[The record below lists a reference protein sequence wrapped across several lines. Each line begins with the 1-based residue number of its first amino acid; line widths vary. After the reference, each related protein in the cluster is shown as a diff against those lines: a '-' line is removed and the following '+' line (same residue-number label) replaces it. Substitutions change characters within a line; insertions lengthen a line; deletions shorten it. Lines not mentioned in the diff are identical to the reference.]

1 MKTDKRYA
9 ALTKASFWL
18 SLLGGIYLPFAV
30 PAYAQTTK
38 TESVETTSSGDT
50 EDEAIANGI
59 KDILDRALESIAG
72 DESAGDFG
80 DRFYAAYGNDTKQL
94 MKRYFT
100 SDFRSDCKPS
110 GKVIRCIL
118 EGEVKFSALDNDVR
132 KIMRGYAS
140 HADKD
145 MVFAANIS
153 VPKSPRNDKLVTAIG
168 KEFENSG
175 HHFEMKDDMN
185 FHGVSMKI
193 TGIRFV
199 GFRYDPNTKRED
211 GALDVNFELW
221 YVHPEKNYKFKAE
234 RIASD
239 VATFSTYV
247 AGSNPD
253 ALEVELETKLITAVS
268 RSFVQKVNSQIVS
281 FMKSKNG

>member
-1 MKTDKRYA
+1 MA
-9 ALTKASFWL
+9 KAGL
-18 SLLGGIYLPFAV
+18 GLGLLGALCLYFAV
-30 PAYAQTTK
+30 PAHAQNTK
-38 TESVETTSSGDT
+38 TENVETTSSGHT
-50 EDEAIANGI
+50 EEEAVTNGI

-72 DESAGDFG
+72 DESAGDLG
-80 DRFYAAYGNDTKQL
+80 DRFYAEYGNDTEQL
-94 MKRYFT
+94 LKRYFT

-110 GKVIRCIL
+110 GKAVRCIL
-118 EGEVKFSALDNDVR
+118 EGEVKFAALDNDVK

-140 HADKD
+140 HSDKD

-175 HHFEMKDDMN
+175 HRFEMKDDMN

-193 TGIRFV
+193 TDIRFV

-221 YVHPEKNYKFKAE
+221 YVHPEKNYTFKAE

-281 FMKSKNG
+281 FMKRKNG